1 MKLSIKWNSHPPRT
15 FEAVITN
22 NLVLCCST
30 HELQDQNQELLK
42 IVRELGAKMKAEEQ
56 DYCIVTEKG

>member
-1 MKLSIKWNSHPPRT
+1 MKISIKWNPHPPRA
-15 FEAVITN
+15 FEAAITN

-30 HELQDQNQELLK
+30 HELQDQNQKLLK

-56 DYCIVTEKG
+56 DYRIAMEKG